1 MINLYSYVQHLD
13 PVEIKHPVPQ
23 VGSKRIFYESSDSV
37 ILTDIPGFVDFVVT
51 LDGDLLLGKGHYKLN
66 KKSAF
71 LIMAGK
77 LALVNGKIG
86 YLDNDSGHYEP
97 GIHQFHSFL
106 DSIVVFPYMKNL
118 VKRRDFI
125 Y

>member
-23 VGSKRIFYESSDSV
+23 VGSQRIFYESSDSV

-66 KKSAF
+66 KKSTF

-77 LALVNGKIG
+77 LALVDGKIG

-106 DSIVVFPYMKNL
+106 DSIAVLPYLTLPMEKA
-118 VKRRDFI
+118 V
-125 Y
+125 YSY